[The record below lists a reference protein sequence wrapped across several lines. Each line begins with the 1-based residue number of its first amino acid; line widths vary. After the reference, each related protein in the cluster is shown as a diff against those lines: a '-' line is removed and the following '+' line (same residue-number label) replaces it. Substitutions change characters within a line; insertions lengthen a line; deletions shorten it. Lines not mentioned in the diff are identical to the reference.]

1 MWRIEGGCCD
11 HEKRGG
17 HFGTILPLLDLLDLF
32 DLLEKEF
39 VTPSESA
46 PPASATDP
54 SSHTCDV
61 KLN

>member
-32 DLLEKEF
+32 DLLDLLDLLEK
-39 VTPSESA
+39 
-46 PPASATDP
+46 
-54 SSHTCDV
+54 
-61 KLN
+61 